1 MLLLMQS
8 SDEAVLT
15 EVCNLIGVIALD
27 EENLSVLTDY
37 GVVPALARCESNCPH
52 CHELYITD
60 LMMLFRLTIF
70 GQCLFRNLHLTPTLS
85 RNTDR
90 NTNTPNKVLMAA
102 LSFAIGRLE
111 FVVIVS
117 E

>member
-37 GVVPALARCESNCPH
+37 GVVPALARYNGGRRASIS
-52 CHELYITD
+52 ITVVD
-60 LMMLFRLTIF
+60 LH
-70 GQCLFRNLHLTPTLS
+70 QPT
-85 RNTDR
+85 
-90 NTNTPNKVLMAA
+90 
-102 LSFAIGRLE
+102 
-111 FVVIVS
+111 
-117 E
+117 

>member
-52 CHELYITD
+52 CHELYLTD
-60 LMMLFRLTIF
+60 LMMLFR
-70 GQCLFRNLHLTPTLS
+70 
-85 RNTDR
+85 
-90 NTNTPNKVLMAA
+90 
-102 LSFAIGRLE
+102 
-111 FVVIVS
+111 
-117 E
+117 